1 MNKKIIVI
9 GLLFAM
15 FGCDEYLDIV
25 PDQTQQIDLLFEI
38 EYVESLGQNAFGS
51 GLFIDQ

>member
-25 PDQTQQIDLLFEI
+25 PDQTQQIDLLFERKEVAVSYTHLTLPTI
-38 EYVESLGQNAFGS
+38 LLV
-51 GLFIDQ
+51 